1 MRRRTNTT
9 PLETTAESAI
19 DMYPSSGFTLDRG
32 Q

>member
-9 PLETTAESAI
+9 PLETTAECSI